1 MTENSIILD
10 NTENKKV
17 VNFIKDKIDNNYK
30 AGVKSNL
37 NIVSAYF
44 TIYAFNKLKEEL
56 TKKVSHTNFI
66 LGEPSSVENLGL
78 KDKRLKVF
86 KIQDENISLEKAI
99 KQNAVAKECY
109 NWLKS

>member
-1 MTENSIILD
+1 MADNLTILD
-10 NTENKKV
+10 NSENKKV
-17 VNFIKDKIDNNYK
+17 VDFIKDKIENNYNEGK
-30 AGVKSNL
+30 KSNL

-56 TKKVSHTNFI
+56 TQKVSHTNFI

-86 KIQDENISLEKAI
+86 KIQ
-99 KQNAVAKECY
+99 V
-109 NWLKS
+109 